1 MAGNVPP
8 HSHSTEKGTSA
19 RALKANTSDPE
30 DEPYGQNPKPTVKG
44 IRAGPQDETKL
55 VYTVAEIASVFG
67 TPQGFKVT
75 TLNSTFKNPY
85 TLAFILLFR
94 MPAPNYLGKKIFA
107 KTNTDILLNHPLY
120 ANDSH
125 NTRFPE
131 FSHLDVSGA
140 VFPVFHGRGPRTGP
154 GDAYKFWQCLGWFQ
168 LSTVQHLEPGSQEVA
183 TMLQRK
189 WGAKRRDKQRW
200 LEGLMAR
207 WFVIEIES
215 VKEKHGDNPMK
226 SITGRKISIAG
237 RSDVT
242 GNDLYHANGL
252 DTVTLREV
260 LEELSQ
266 CKQAA
271 REAERRRE
279 TRENE
284 RTSGAASTEQR
295 ITDEHTHLWLSQV
308 EEPPQ
313 TTHESPVRVSEEVP
327 GKAAEE
333 AAEEAAGEAAEE
345 AVEEATLEAAVE
357 VAGETA
363 EVVDEDTSQR
373 ESEQDLIQLELPH
386 SPLRT
391 DEEKSLG
398 DIPRWL
404 HWIYDPPGTY
414 AGYLPEPNWW

>member
-8 HSHSTEKGTSA
+8 HSQSTEKGTSA
-19 RALKANTSDPE
+19 RAPKANTSDPK
-30 DEPYGQNPKPTVKG
+30 DEPYGQNPKPTMKG
-44 IRAGPQDETKL
+44 MRAGPQDETKL

-75 TLNSTFKNPY
+75 TLNSTFKNPN

-94 MPAPNYLGKKIFA
+94 TPAPNYLGKKIFA
-107 KTNTDILLNHPLY
+107 KTNTDVLLDHPPN
-120 ANDSH
+120 AIDSH

-140 VFPVFHGRGPRTGP
+140 VFPVFHGQGPRTGP
-154 GDAYKFWQCLGWFQ
+154 GEAYKFWQCLGWFQ
-168 LSTVQHLEPGSQEVA
+168 LSTVQYLEPGSQGVA
-183 TMLQRK
+183 AMLQRK

-207 WFVIEIES
+207 WSVIEIES

-242 GNDLYHANGL
+242 GNYSYHANGL
-252 DTVTLREV
+252 GTVALREL

-266 CKQAA
+266 RKQAG
-271 REAERRRE
+271 REAECRRG
-279 TRENE
+279 TRKNE
-284 RTSGAASTEQR
+284 RTLGAASTGQR
-295 ITDEHTHLWLSQV
+295 ITDEHTRRWLNQV
-308 EEPPQ
+308 EEFPQ
-313 TTHESPVRVSEEVP
+313 ATYESPVRVSEEGP
-327 GKAAEE
+327 EKSAEE
-333 AAEEAAGEAAEE
+333 AAEEA
-345 AVEEATLEAAVE
+345 TREAAVE

-373 ESEQDLIQLELPH
+373 DSEQDLIQLDLPD

-391 DEEKSLG
+391 NEDKSLG